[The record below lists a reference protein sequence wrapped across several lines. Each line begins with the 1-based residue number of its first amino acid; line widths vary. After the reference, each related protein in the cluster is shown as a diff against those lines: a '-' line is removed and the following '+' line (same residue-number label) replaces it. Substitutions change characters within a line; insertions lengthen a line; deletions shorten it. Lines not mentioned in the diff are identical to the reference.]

1 MLVNQ
6 KEQGK
11 FTYVLFLLL
20 FTAVFV
26 VPLSASA
33 AAFLLNPSSGSYAVG
48 STVPVDVIIDTE
60 SASINAV
67 SGMLTYDVTAVKP
80 VSIKIADSLV
90 DLWIVQPSIS
100 ASEEAIS
107 FEGLILNPG
116 FTGKGKIAT
125 INFTILA
132 PSSSVVSFASGSA
145 LANDGLGTNLLAR
158 FAKATLS
165 TYGAEG
171 ETIATRDLS
180 SELPIDPSTLVLD
193 SLRPP
198 VVTSYTLRP
207 ENITKFS
214 LQGVT
219 YPEAGV
225 KLWLQ
230 KDTQAPDVLT
240 LHADKAGN
248 FSYQHDSPFADL
260 EPLLPASVL
269 TAVKNIF
276 SGTHYRFWL
285 SATVLNSE
293 TPTTQAFDMVVGGIS
308 MTEVLIAFLIIIVL
322 LLGTILVFQMTSL
335 KGKLSARL
343 KKKKH
348 TTRHPAH
355 G

>member
-1 MLVNQ
+1 MSVDQ
-6 KEQGK
+6 KEPGK
-11 FTYVLFLLL
+11 FAQILSLLL
-20 FTAVFV
+20 FV
-26 VPLSASA
+26 VIFILPNTVDAAS
-33 AAFLLNPSSGSYAVG
+33 FLFNPSTGSYAVG

-60 SASINAV
+60 DDSINAV
-67 SGMLTYDVTAVKP
+67 SGVLTYDDTAVRP
-80 VSIKIADSLV
+80 VSIKISDSLV

-100 ASEEAIS
+100 ENEDTIS

-116 FTGKGKIAT
+116 FIGKGKIAT
-125 INFTILA
+125 INFTILT

-145 LANDGLGTNLLAR
+145 LANDGMGTNLLTR

-165 TYGAEG
+165 TYGGEG
-171 ETIATRDLS
+171 KTIATRDIS
-180 SELPIDPSTLVLD
+180 SELPIDPSTLVLE

-207 ENITKFS
+207 ENINKFS

-225 KLWLQ
+225 KLWFQ
-230 KDTQAPDVLT
+230 KDSQVPDVLA
-240 LHADKAGN
+240 LRADKAGN
-248 FSYQHDSPFADL
+248 FSYQHDSPFTDL

-276 SGTHYRFWL
+276 SGTRYRFWL
-285 SATVLNSE
+285 TATVLNSE

-335 KGKLSARL
+335 KEKISARL

-348 TTRHPAH
+348 TTRHASH